1 MKRVC
6 IVLAVMSS
14 AGLPAACGGD
24 DSASKGPPGSADNPL
39 VALPNPTGTR
49 TPPTDKPLG
58 EPSVTAKASDK
69 RGGTLTPHKAGSSKT
84 ATGSSDAK
92 APATLAPHKAPT
104 STGHG
109 ARKQKRQ
116 APSAAHPCS
125 LVTKSQARA
134 ILGTPVV
141 EPLQAPQGPTCIY
154 QSARGK
160 QYVMLAVQQ
169 ASLAKLRKQLSAS
182 RSVQVAGTTGY
193 CGKSGR
199 PMLYL
204 PVSSGR
210 VLSVAAA
217 CNIATRFA
225 AKAAPH
231 L

>member
-14 AGLPAACGGD
+14 AGLLAACGGD

-69 RGGTLTPHKAGSSKT
+69 RGGTLTPKKAGS
-84 ATGSSDAK
+84 ATGSSNAK
-92 APATLAPHKAPT
+92 APATLAPHKTPK

-125 LVTKSQARA
+125 LVTNSQARA

-154 QSARGK
+154 RAARGK
-160 QYVMLAVQQ
+160 QYVTLAVQQ

-182 RSVQVAGTTGY
+182 RSVQVAGATGY

-217 CNIATRFA
+217 CTIATRFA